1 VDACCNKD
9 SALAAL
15 RGRQRHTLIA
25 VLIVNAAMFG
35 AMVIAAWL
43 SHSSALL
50 SNSLDNLGDALTY
63 ALSLWAV
70 GLGVHIKARV
80 ALFKAMLI
88 LGSALAVGVQIAW
101 RLANPVVPIFETMG
115 IFGFANIATNGLC
128 LWLLTRHR
136 HDDVNM
142 ASVYE
147 CSRNDV
153 AEGVAVLAA
162 AGGVAWFGS
171 GWPDIA
177 VATTL
182 LLLFLRSGG
191 HILGMAWREL
201 RAAAP
206 GGVSGSVR

>member
-1 VDACCNKD
+1 MDACCNKE

-15 RGRQRHTLIA
+15 QGRQRRTLVA
-25 VLIVNAAMFG
+25 VLVINAIMFV
-35 AMVIAAWL
+35 AMVVAATI
-43 SHSSALL
+43 SRSSALL

-70 GLGVHIKARV
+70 GLGVRIKARV

-88 LGSALAVGVQIAW
+88 FGSALAVAVQIAW

-115 IFGFANIATNGLC
+115 IFGLGNIAANALC

-136 HDDVNM
+136 YDDVNM

-153 AEGVAVLAA
+153 GEGVAVLAA
-162 AGGVAWFGS
+162 AGGVGWLGS
-171 GWPDIA
+171 GWPDLV
-177 VATTL
+177 VASGL
-182 LLLFLRSGG
+182 LLLFLRSGA
-191 HILGMAWREL
+191 HVLGMAWREL
-201 RAAAP
+201 RAAP
-206 GGVSGSVR
+206 GGAAGAVR

>member
-1 VDACCNKD
+1 VDACCNKE

-15 RGRQRHTLIA
+15 RGRQRRTLIA
-25 VLIVNAAMFG
+25 VLVINALMFV
-35 AMVIAAWL
+35 AMVAAAWL
-43 SHSSALL
+43 SQSSALL

-80 ALFKAMLI
+80 ALFKALLI
-88 LGSALAVGVQIAW
+88 FGSALAVGVQIAW
-101 RLANPVVPIFETMG
+101 RLANPVVPVFETMG
-115 IFGFANIATNGLC
+115 IFGLANIATNGLC

-153 AEGVAVLAA
+153 GEGVAVLAA

-171 GWPDIA
+171 GWPDLA
-177 VATTL
+177 VAAAL
-182 LLLFLRSGG
+182 LLMFLRSGG
-191 HILGMAWREL
+191 HVLGMAWREL
-201 RAAAP
+201 RVSSGDAA
-206 GGVSGSVR
+206 GVR